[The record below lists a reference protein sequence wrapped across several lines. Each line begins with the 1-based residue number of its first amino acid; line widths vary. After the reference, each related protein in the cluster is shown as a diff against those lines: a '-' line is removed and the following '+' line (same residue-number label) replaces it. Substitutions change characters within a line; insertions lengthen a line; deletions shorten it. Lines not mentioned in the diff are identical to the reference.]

1 MDTDALAPPGEAI
14 DREIGWEGFCNARD
28 LGGLPTRDG
37 RRTRRGALI
46 RSADLRFVTAAGW
59 RAAYDAG
66 VRTIIDL
73 RNDDEVRP
81 ADGPGLTALG
91 GSAQFSPE
99 PSGPFVPAGM
109 TRVQVPIDGVE
120 DTEFWRYLNDNL
132 LNGTPLYYRP
142 FLDRKPDRC
151 AAAVTAVAR
160 AQPGGIVFHCGAGR
174 DRTGLLALL
183 LLALVGVEPEHIAAD
198 YELSAAALAPLFA
211 ALGQPD
217 PGPAIARILADK
229 GTTMRA
235 AMLATCD
242 GLDAEAYLLAAGV
255 SPEDIDR
262 VRARLLG

>member
-1 MDTDALAPPGEAI
+1 MAEKERARQETAV
-14 DREIGWEGFCNARD
+14 DREVGWEGFCNARD

-66 VRTIIDL
+66 VRTVIDL
-73 RNDDEVRP
+73 RNDDEVQPTDR
-81 ADGPGLTALG
+81 PGLTALG

-109 TRVQVPIDGVE
+109 TRVQVPLDGVE

-142 FLDRKPDRC
+142 FLDWKPDRC

-183 LLALVGVEPEHIAAD
+183 LLSLVGVEPEHIAAD
-198 YELSAAALAPLFA
+198 YELSTAALVRLFA
-211 ALGQPD
+211 LLGRVD
-217 PGPAIARILADK
+217 EGPIVARILADK
-229 GTTMRA
+229 GTTVRE
-235 AMLATCD
+235 AMLGVCQ
-242 GLDAEAYLLAAGV
+242 GLDAEAYLLTAGV
-255 SPEDIDR
+255 SPEDIGR
-262 VRARLLG
+262 VRARLLD